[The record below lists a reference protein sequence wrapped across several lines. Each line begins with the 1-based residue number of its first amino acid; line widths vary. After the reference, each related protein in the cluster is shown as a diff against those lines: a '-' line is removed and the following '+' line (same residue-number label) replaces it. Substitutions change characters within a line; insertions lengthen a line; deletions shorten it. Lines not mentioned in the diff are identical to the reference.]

1 MYNCH
6 FCHTSV
12 SEAFVGSKNEAKV
25 HSCFT
30 CFIETLKPFEFDGE
44 FVYYPL
50 FGIRD
55 IQAEDSVAYYDKD
68 GNEIAR
74 VFLKSYEEGFLTF
87 LKEELAQDTALS
99 VDDILLV
106 VEPHDVRLKE

>member
-1 MYNCH
+1 MYICH
-6 FCHTSV
+6 FCRSNTT
-12 SEAFVGSKNEAKV
+12 EAFVGSKDEAKV

-30 CFIETLKPFEFDGE
+30 CFIETLKTFEFDGE

-55 IQAEDSVAYYDKD
+55 IKAEDSVAYYDIE

-74 VFLKSYEEGFLTF
+74 VYLKPL
-87 LKEELAQDTALS
+87 
-99 VDDILLV
+99 
-106 VEPHDVRLKE
+106 

>member
-1 MYNCH
+1 MYICH
-6 FCHTSV
+6 FCHSSTSV
-12 SEAFVGSKNEAKV
+12 VFVGSKNEAKV

-30 CFIETLKPFEFDGE
+30 CFIETLKLFEFDGE
-44 FVYYPL
+44 LIYYPL

-55 IQAEDSVAYYDKD
+55 IQMKDSVAYYDKE

-74 VFLKSYEEGFLTF
+74 VFLKSHEEGFLTF

-99 VDDILLV
+99 VVDILLV